1 MLYIT
6 KIIEG
11 GIDLMTQQELPRSLV
26 VSNGDR
32 EIVIPVNDNVIAEV
46 VELFAEN
53 GGPQNQ
59 NIPVAD
65 APSAQTPNT
74 SRVAASTNRAQRP
87 PPSPQPV
94 NQAPNPFEE
103 EEEGP
108 QVVSDEEDFEP
119 GEVFNDIGTGAGS
132 L

>member
-65 APSAQTPNT
+65 VPSAQTPNT
-74 SRVAASTNRAQRP
+74 SRAAADANRAQRP

-108 QVVSDEEDFEP
+108 QMVPDEEGFEP
-119 GEVFNDIGTGAGS
+119 GEAFNDIGTGAGS